1 MKRLLAALL
10 CLALMLP
17 LGVSAE
23 TNQVTLSVND
33 AAFTL
38 DILSDS
44 LQLTAAHAP
53 GVVAATMTEDGKL
66 LFTVDDEVHAM
77 PELLD
82 GMSMSEKAAA
92 RAINS
97 IVEYLAEEENR
108 AELSTLFSMVLE
120 RLPALNQY
128 IGWQQKEDG
137 VLEMKH
143 SFSSMLTVLSHFF
156 VNELVDTSMIGY
168 LNQSVL
174 NEVWQFCAK
183 ELRLG
188 YMYSQIPLGFAAYLY
203 LTRMPMEVYSSYLP
217 EEPVTIR
224 LYRDQWEQLQRI
236 EAAFS
241 MAEDGMHLDFLASL
255 TSYGLDASL
264 CVTYDNEP
272 GVENTATL
280 RVDWQD
286 DQCEADFALCFPSED
301 ESAHV
306 WGSAAYMEKGP
317 DVLLLCDLPGEW
329 MNLSFRLTGNKLY
342 LTSLATRGS
351 GGFSLFCDWT
361 EEDYNIDFS
370 CDDRSYNVKGTY
382 ALNETPAPKSN
393 ISYSKTYSVTFAV
406 RENDV
411 LLLDG
416 AYNTSY
422 SRRTEREKDANGK
435 VILVSYKE
443 NLQHALEGTV
453 YSTAAAAAQS
463 GTEEKVSVS
472 PLVQLLSNLSGERMY
487 GAEMQSEYDFCLKY
501 THTNE

>member
-1 MKRLLAALL
+1 MKKAIALLL
-10 CLALMLP
+10 CLVLALP
-17 LGVSAE
+17 LGVSAD

-33 AAFTL
+33 AAFVL
-38 DILSDS
+38 DILHNG

-82 GMSMSEKAAA
+82 SMSVSEQAAA
-92 RAINS
+92 RAVNG

-108 AELSTLFSMVLE
+108 EELSTLFSMVLE
-120 RLPALNQY
+120 RIPALNQY
-128 IGWQQKEDG
+128 LGWQQKEGG

-143 SFSSMLTVLSHFF
+143 SLSSLLTVLSHFF
-156 VNELVDTSMIGY
+156 VNELVDTGMIGY
-168 LNQSVL
+168 LNQSAL
-174 NEVWQFCAK
+174 NAVWQFCAK

-203 LTRMPMEVYSSYLP
+203 LTRMPMEFYSSYLP

-224 LYRDQWEQLQRI
+224 LYRNEEGQLQKI

-241 MAEDGMHLDFLASL
+241 MTEDGMHLDAQATLA
-255 TSYGLDASL
+255 SYGLDASL
-264 CVTYDNEP
+264 CITYDKEP

-301 ESAHV
+301 ESAHL
-306 WGSAAYMEKGP
+306 WGTAAYAENGP

-370 CDDRSYNVKGTY
+370 CDDRSYNVKGAY
-382 ALNETPAPKSN
+382 ALNETPASKSN

-411 LLLDG
+411 LLLEG
-416 AYNTSY
+416 SYNANY
-422 SRRTEREKDANGK
+422 DRKAVREKMENSN
-435 VILVSYKE
+435 VTIISYKQ

-453 YSTAAAAAQS
+453 YNTAAAAAQS

-472 PLVQLLSNLSGERMY
+472 PLVRLLSDLSGEKVY
-487 GAEMQSEYDFCLKY
+487 GAKMSSEYDFCLQY
-501 THTNE
+501 TYANE